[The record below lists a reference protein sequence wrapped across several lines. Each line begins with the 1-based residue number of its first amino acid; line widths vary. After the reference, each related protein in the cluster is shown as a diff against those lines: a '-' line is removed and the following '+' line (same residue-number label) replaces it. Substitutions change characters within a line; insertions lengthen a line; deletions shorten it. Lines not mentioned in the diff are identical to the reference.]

1 MGKRAEALEL
11 AVLGL
16 LHDAP
21 MHGYEL
27 RKRVNALLGWG
38 RAFSYGTLYPCLKD
52 LVRQGYLIEDS
63 TAETTGTH
71 LSGRR
76 GKIVYKL
83 TPDGKEHFA
92 ELLAEAGPTLR
103 GTYLGAAGQS
113 AITGLVEGADA
124 LLLLG
129 VIMSDTNFAV
139 SQRKIDMRRAVLATG
154 REVRIGY
161 HVFHDIPLDELV
173 EALIERAAPLEGIA
187 APGGAPSQIYPR
199 SLRADAA
206 AVAVLFPLAPS
217 TDLSASAI
225 SVASCDFAPAAVAI
239 SACSSIPEGGL
250 TVALAICTM
259 LVSWAI
265 AFPIGVYSATQHN
278 TPGDKLTTVAVF
290 ILFAV
295 PVVWA
300 ATMAL
305 VFICG
310 GDFYYL
316 FPPGGL
322 SSIDYD
328 PSCPFWQRVKDQAWH
343 LFLPVVLLSYGGFA
357 GLSRYMRASMLE
369 VLGQDYVQVARAKG
383 LHERVVILKH
393 VMRNSL
399 IPLVTM
405 LAGLLPALI
414 GGSVIIETIFS
425 IPGLG
430 QLGYESVRAR
440 DYPTVMALYAVSA
453 VLTLIGI
460 LISDLL
466 LSVVD
471 PRIAFGRRQA

>member
-1 MGKRAEALEL
+1 MIPTFIGITLIGFLIMRL
-11 AVLGL
+11 APG
-16 LHDAP
+16 DPA
-21 MHGYEL
+21 EL
-27 RKRVNALLGWG
+27 RAAGG
-38 RAFSYGTLYPCLKD
+38 
-52 LVRQGYLIEDS
+52 
-63 TAETTGTH
+63 
-71 LSGRR
+71 
-76 GKIVYKL
+76 
-83 TPDGKEHFA
+83 
-92 ELLAEAGPTLR
+92 LA
-103 GTYLGAAGQS
+103 GAAGAGIALDKQ
-113 AITGLVEGADA
+113 AVIDVAMAQWRAQYGLDRPLHVQYGIW
-124 LLLLG
+124 LK
-129 VIMSDTNFAV
+129 N
-139 SQRKIDMRRAVLATG
+139 LATLDFG
-154 REVRIGY
+154 ESFKDNQPVWANIAERLPVTINLNILSILVVY
-161 HVFHDIPLDELV
+161 LVAIPL
-173 EALIERAAPLEGIA
+173 
-187 APGGAPSQIYPR
+187 
-199 SLRADAA
+199 
-206 AVAVLFPLAPS
+206 
-217 TDLSASAI
+217 
-225 SVASCDFAPAAVAI
+225 
-239 SACSSIPEGGL
+239 
-250 TVALAICTM
+250 
-259 LVSWAI
+259 
-265 AFPIGVYSATQHN
+265 GVYSATHHN
-278 TPGDKLTTVAVF
+278 TFGDKLTTVAVF

-310 GDFYYL
+310 GDFYYF

-328 PSCPFWQRVKDQAWH
+328 PSWPFWKRVQDQAWH

-471 PRIAFGRRQA
+471 PRIAFGKRQV

>member
-1 MGKRAEALEL
+1 MASYAIQRLFLMIPTFIGITLIGFLIMRL
-11 AVLGL
+11 APG
-16 LHDAP
+16 DPA
-21 MHGYEL
+21 EL
-27 RKRVNALLGWG
+27 RAAGG
-38 RAFSYGTLYPCLKD
+38 
-52 LVRQGYLIEDS
+52 
-63 TAETTGTH
+63 
-71 LSGRR
+71 
-76 GKIVYKL
+76 
-83 TPDGKEHFA
+83 
-92 ELLAEAGPTLR
+92 LA
-103 GTYLGAAGQS
+103 GAAGAGIALDKQAVIDVAMAQWRAQYGLDRPLHIQYGIWLKNLVTLDFGES
-113 AITGLVEGADA
+113 FKDNQPVWRNIAERLPITVKLNVLSILVVYLVA
-124 LLLLG
+124 
-129 VIMSDTNFAV
+129 
-139 SQRKIDMRRAVLATG
+139 
-154 REVRIGY
+154 
-161 HVFHDIPLDELV
+161 IPL
-173 EALIERAAPLEGIA
+173 
-187 APGGAPSQIYPR
+187 
-199 SLRADAA
+199 
-206 AVAVLFPLAPS
+206 
-217 TDLSASAI
+217 
-225 SVASCDFAPAAVAI
+225 
-239 SACSSIPEGGL
+239 
-250 TVALAICTM
+250 
-259 LVSWAI
+259 
-265 AFPIGVYSATQHN
+265 GVYSATQHN
-278 TPGDKLTTVAVF
+278 TLGDKFTTVAVF

-310 GDFYYL
+310 GDFYYF

-328 PSCPFWQRVKDQAWH
+328 PSWPFWKKVQDQAWH

-383 LHERVVILKH
+383 LRERVVIVKH

-405 LAGLLPALI
+405 LAALLPALI